1 MKFKNIIEAQQ
12 WFAKSNLSDKSA
24 IGFYNWASKEHSYL
38 YE

>member
-12 WFAKSNLSDKSA
+12 WFAHSNESDKSA
-24 IGFYNWASKEHSYL
+24 IGFYNWAIKNHSYL